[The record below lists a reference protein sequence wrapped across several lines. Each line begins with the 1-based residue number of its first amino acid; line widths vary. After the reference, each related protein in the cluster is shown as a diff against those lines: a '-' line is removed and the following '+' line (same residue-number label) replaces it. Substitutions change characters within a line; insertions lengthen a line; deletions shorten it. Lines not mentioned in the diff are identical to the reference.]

1 MVVITWLISFYTEH
15 PYMATTVTMLF
26 VSSAVGALPS
36 PQTNTGFYRWFF
48 DFVHAFTGGIFRVLA
63 SRSAVD
69 QNVQVKTVEQ
79 TTVVAEKPGTS
90 IK

>member
-1 MVVITWLISFYTEH
+1 MNWLLDIYTQH
-15 PYMATTVTMLF
+15 PYIATTITTIF
-26 VSSAVGALPS
+26 VSSAVGAMPS

-48 DFVHAFTGGIFRVLA
+48 DFIHTFTGGIFRVLA

-79 TTVVAEKPGTS
+79 TTVVSQGSGTS